1 MPSLRS
7 KWAAGEVRDRLRTAC
22 GSVESLMKTLDV
34 VTALDHFACALL
46 PVALQMNNGNMK
58 DAVTDSY
65 EGALEVLR
73 QRKSFHS
80 RALIELKIGEREI
93 DAASFNEQIGR
104 ATGYLHDNEE

>member
-1 MPSLRS
+1 
-7 KWAAGEVRDRLRTAC
+7 
-22 GSVESLMKTLDV
+22 MKTLDV
-34 VTALDHFACALL
+34 ITVLDHFACALL

-80 RALIELKIGEREI
+80 RALTELKIGRREI
-93 DAASFNEQIGR
+93 DAASFNDQFGR
-104 ATGYLHDNEE
+104 TAEYLQDAEE

>member
-1 MPSLRS
+1 MYAQQLVFTRPSPR
-7 KWAAGEVRDRLRTAC
+7 GEVRDRLRAAF

-65 EGALEVLR
+65 
-73 QRKSFHS
+73 
-80 RALIELKIGEREI
+80 
-93 DAASFNEQIGR
+93 
-104 ATGYLHDNEE
+104 